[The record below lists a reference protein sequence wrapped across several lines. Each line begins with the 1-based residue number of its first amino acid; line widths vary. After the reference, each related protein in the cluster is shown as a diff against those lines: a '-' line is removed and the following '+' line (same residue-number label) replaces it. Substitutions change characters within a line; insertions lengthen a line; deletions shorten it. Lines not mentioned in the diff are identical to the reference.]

1 MLRFTKKIM
10 VIFVVGSLLL
20 IPFRLPALAQEG
32 FASEDTDPHM
42 RMVGDILLVRP
53 LGIVGTVVGSALF
66 VLSLPFSAAGGN
78 IEEVYQTMVVEPAK
92 HTFKRPL
99 GQF

>member
-1 MLRFTKKIM
+1 MLKFTKKIM
-10 VIFVVGSLLL
+10 ILFVVVSLLL
-20 IPFRLPALAQEG
+20 IPFRLPALAQDG
-32 FASEDTDPHM
+32 FASEETDPHM